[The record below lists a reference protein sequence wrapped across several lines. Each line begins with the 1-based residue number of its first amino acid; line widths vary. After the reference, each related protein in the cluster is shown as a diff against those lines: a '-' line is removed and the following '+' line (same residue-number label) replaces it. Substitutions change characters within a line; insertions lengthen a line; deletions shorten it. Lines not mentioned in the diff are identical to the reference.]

1 MRGLTTLAL
10 GIALTLGASLSA
22 LAQGAAQ
29 HTTLTADEPVDAAAV
44 TPRYLLRTPAGR
56 AVTVDD
62 FRGRFQLI
70 AFGFISCPD
79 VCPTT
84 LLHMTQV
91 LTALGNRA
99 QHVQPLFVTVD
110 PQRDTPEVLAEY
122 TKAFDSR
129 ILGLTGSPELIRR
142 AADSFKVFYEKVQ
155 EPGDG
160 PNVYTMNH
168 TAGMFLLDPQGR
180 LIAKLGYSLPTDA
193 LVERITRWL
202 SAAGK

>member
-1 MRGLTTLAL
+1 MRHLTALAL
-10 GIALTLGASLSA
+10 AASLTLGTCLSA
-22 LAQGAAQ
+22 AGQTTPQHPTQAADDP
-29 HTTLTADEPVDAAAV
+29 ADAV
-44 TPRYLLRTPAGR
+44 LRPRYLLMTPGDR

-91 LTALGNRA
+91 LTALGDRA
-99 QHVQPLFVTVD
+99 QHVQALFITVD

-122 TKAFDSR
+122 TKAFDAR
-129 ILGLTGSPELIRR
+129 ILGLTGSSELIRK
-142 AADSFKVFYEKVQ
+142 AADSFNVFYEKVQ

-180 LIAKLGYSLPTDA
+180 LIAKLGYSLSTDTM
-193 LVERITRWL
+193 VERIQRWMT
-202 SAAGK
+202 AAGK

>member
-1 MRGLTTLAL
+1 MRCLTALVLAASLAL
-10 GIALTLGASLSA
+10 GTCLSA
-22 LAQGAAQ
+22 FAQSAPQHPTLA
-29 HTTLTADEPVDAAAV
+29 ADEPSEAIM
-44 TPRYLLRTPAGR
+44 TPRYLLMTPAGR

-91 LTALGNRA
+91 LTALGERA
-99 QHVQPLFVTVD
+99 QHVQALFVTVD
-110 PQRDTPEVLAEY
+110 PQRDTPEVLTEY
-122 TKAFDSR
+122 TKAFDTR
-129 ILGLTGSPELIRR
+129 ILGLTGSPALIRK
-142 AADSFKVFYEKVQ
+142 AADSFNVFYEKVQ

-168 TAGMFLLDPQGR
+168 TAGMFLLDPQGH

-193 LVERITRWL
+193 LVERIQRWL
-202 SAAGK
+202 TAAGK